1 MFSIAWTSG
10 LLLLLCLATTCQSF
24 SPPSNLQKACSRK
37 KSTSLQGG
45 LFGLG
50 KKENENEESP
60 SQSND
65 ASIPTR
71 VLDIPVASLK
81 KGGLRFTLGLHLI
94 GQQDNGMWK
103 ANQASDTVLDMYYK
117 DNSAM
122 FSVVLEDDA
131 IRVERYGKPS
141 LAYVLQES
149 IVLHTVLD
157 ELNTLAFEGDIEVQN
172 RLLQL
177 SSDDAIGEA
186 RSSLPARKA

>member
-1 MFSIAWTSG
+1 M
-10 LLLLLCLATTCQSF
+10 
-24 SPPSNLQKACSRK
+24 
-37 KSTSLQGG
+37 
-45 LFGLG
+45 G
-50 KKENENEESP
+50 KKENENEETP

-94 GQQDNGMWK
+94 GQQDNGTWK

-131 IRVERYGKPS
+131 IRVDRYGQPS

-149 IVLHTVLD
+149 VVLHTVLD

-177 SSDDAIGEA
+177 SSDDAIEEA